1 MRHIDAFCH
10 FFPAALFERM
20 SQTPGGI
27 RDIGKRMQGVRTIYD
42 LDARLKMMD
51 EFDDYSEILSLGLP
65 PIDAM
70 AGPDKSP
77 EFARIAN
84 DGLADLCAKYPGRF
98 AGYVGALPMN
108 APDEAVK
115 EAERILIDGNANGLQ
130 LHTNVNGACLD
141 EPRFFPIFEVAA
153 KSGKPILLH
162 PARTANFPD
171 FPAEKKSKYEIWTIL
186 GWPYETSATVAR
198 LIFSG
203 LTTRLPQLK
212 FLIHHLGAMIPFFDA
227 RLDTGWATLGS
238 RTSDEDY
245 SGVLKMLGKP
255 LRRHGALRRTH
266 RDSLRARI
274 LWRRSR
280 AVCIRRAVR
289 SAGRGKLHSRN
300 NEGDRRARH
309 CAGRQGEGLLPQCP
323 GAVQALMPGTP
334 TPYPMACLLVTFALL
349 TVARMSAAT
358 CGRNRSRI
366 SLRSSGLPAG
376 SVPCAALSARIRPVA
391 LWPHFIHDVVLAR
404 VLYHF

>member
-10 FFPAALFERM
+10 FFPRALFERM
-20 SQTPGGI
+20 SQTAGGTK
-27 RDIGKRMQGVRTIYD
+27 DIGKRMQGVRTIYD

-51 EFDDYSEILSLGLP
+51 EFGDYSEILSLGLP
-65 PIDAM
+65 PIDAIT
-70 AGPDKSP
+70 GPDKSP
-77 EFARIAN
+77 ELARIAN
-84 DGLADLCAKYPGRF
+84 DGLAELCATYPGRF

-108 APDEAVK
+108 APDEAAK
-115 EAERILIDGNANGLQ
+115 EAERILIAGNANGLQ

-153 KSGKPILLH
+153 RSGKPILLH

-171 FPAEKKSKYEIWTIL
+171 FAAEKKSKYEIWTIL

-212 FLIHHLGAMIPFFDA
+212 FVIHHLGAMIPFFDA

-255 LRRHGALRRTH
+255 LLDCFREFYADTALCGGRIGTVCGLEFYGADHVLFASDAPFGPQGGAGYIRETMKVIGAL
-266 RDSLRARI
+266 DIAQDDKEKI
-274 LWRRSR
+274 
-280 AVCIRRAVR
+280 CY
-289 SAGRGKLHSRN
+289 RN
-300 NEGDRRARH
+300 AEALF
-309 CAGRQGEGLLPQCP
+309 GL
-323 GAVQALMPGTP
+323 
-334 TPYPMACLLVTFALL
+334 
-349 TVARMSAAT
+349 
-358 CGRNRSRI
+358 
-366 SLRSSGLPAG
+366 
-376 SVPCAALSARIRPVA
+376 
-391 LWPHFIHDVVLAR
+391 
-404 VLYHF
+404 